1 MRPKLLKS
9 FITVTIFWFI
19 ATTLYWSMSNPS
31 VNWESLH
38 RLKQAFPFLPFSV
51 PAQSSVFDALSNQM
65 LVLKFWTVPVL
76 ALSAISGLVG
86 WGIAWQLAR
95 RTFGERAGRE
105 KSNGNFRGMRIT
117 LGSLPQPAALPRD
130 ELDLSAADSEA
141 LVRLTEKEKTLL
153 GAILGIASAHPD
165 AFSGEGNGA
174 TLLEHMLNVAS
185 KALERTRQPGL
196 AAIVAAAHELGKI
209 TAWVRSESGDWVL
222 TKNHDREAA
231 KHLASL
237 DAWWALD
244 KDSRTALM
252 LAVKYHSTPRNL
264 PDVDGEQRIY
274 RLARDLLDTAAEVQ
288 VAAVVEEKQRTL
300 EKHEL
305 PEILFDAF
313 VRALPTLSFQ
323 SFGMPKNVPAIAW
336 KVGNRVYMLEI
347 KLRETVMARLEQDV
361 RGALTATGKDRSK
374 LAPFTLELLKSLEK
388 AGWLVREIGQMKLDT
403 KEALWNIKA
412 GKLEFK
418 GVIVIDVPPEKLE
431 MLPPQDSAYAV
442 SVVGPLFQQPGSVA
456 ISKADLLG
464 DVLRPRAAPT
474 ATAAPAKAEVAPKK
488 TDAE

>member
-9 FITVTIFWFI
+9 FITVTLFWFI
-19 ATTLYWSMSNPS
+19 ATFLYWSISNPR
-31 VNWESLH
+31 VNWESLQH
-38 RLKQAFPFLPFSV
+38 LKNAFPFLPFAVPEAPSV
-51 PAQSSVFDALSNQM
+51 TDSLSTQVLVLQYWTLPVLGLTALS
-65 LVLKFWTVPVL
+65 
-76 ALSAISGLVG
+76 GLIG
-86 WGIAWQLAR
+86 WGFAWMRAR
-95 RTFGERAGRE
+95 RSFGERASRE
-105 KSNGNFRGMRIT
+105 KSSGNFRGMRLT
-117 LGSLPQPAALPRD
+117 LGTLPQPAVLPRD

-141 LVRLTEKEKTLL
+141 LARLTEKEKALL
-153 GAILGIASAHPD
+153 GQILGIASAHPD

-185 KALERTRQPGL
+185 KALERTRHPGM

-209 TAWVRSESGDWVL
+209 TAWVRNDAGIWVL
-222 TKNHDREAA
+222 TKNHDREAS

-237 DAWWALD
+237 DSWWAMD

-252 LAVKYHSTPRNL
+252 LAVKYHSNPRQL

-274 RLARDLLDTAAEVQ
+274 RMARDLLDTASEVQ

-305 PEILFDAF
+305 PEVLFEAF

-374 LAPFTLELLKSLEK
+374 LAPFTLELLKSLDA
-388 AGWLVREIGQMKLDT
+388 AGWLVREIGPMKLDT
-403 KEALWNIKA
+403 REALWNIKA

-431 MLPPQDSAYAV
+431 MLPAQDSAYAV

-464 DVLRPRAAPT
+464 DVLRPRSTPPATSAA
-474 ATAAPAKAEVAPKK
+474 ADSAE
-488 TDAE
+488 

>member
-9 FITVTIFWFI
+9 FITVTLFWFI
-19 ATTLYWSMSNPS
+19 ATFLYWSMANPR
-31 VNWESLH
+31 VNWESLQ

-51 PAQSSVFDALSNQM
+51 PAAPSVTESLGTQV
-65 LVLKFWTVPVL
+65 LVLQYWTAPVL
-76 ALSAISGLVG
+76 GLTAVSCLVG
-86 WGIAWQLAR
+86 WGVAWLLAR
-95 RTFGERAGRE
+95 RRFDERSGRE
-105 KSNGNFRGMRIT
+105 KSTGNFRGMRIT
-117 LGSLPQPAALPRD
+117 LGTLPQPPVLPRD
-130 ELDLSAADSEA
+130 ELDLNAADSEA
-141 LVRLTEKEKTLL
+141 LVRLTEKELALL
-153 GAILGIASAHPD
+153 RAILGVASAHPD

-174 TLLEHMLNVAS
+174 SLLEHMLNVAS
-185 KALERTRQPGL
+185 KALERTRHPGMC
-196 AAIVAAAHELGKI
+196 AIVAAAHELGKI
-209 TAWVRSESGDWVL
+209 TAWVRNDAGLWVL

-244 KDSRTALM
+244 KESRTALM
-252 LAVKYHSTPRNL
+252 LAVKYHSNPRQL

-274 RLARDLLDTAAEVQ
+274 RLARDLLDTASEVQ

-305 PEILFDAF
+305 PEVLFDAF

-374 LAPFTLELLKSLEK
+374 LAPFTLELLKSLDA
-388 AGWLVREIGQMKLDT
+388 AGWLVREIGPMKLDT
-403 KEALWNIKA
+403 REALWNIKA

-418 GVIVIDVPPEKLE
+418 GVIVIDVPPDKLE
-431 MLPPQDSAYAV
+431 MLPAQDSAYAV

-464 DVLRPRAAPT
+464 DVLRPRAAPS
-474 ATAAPAKAEVAPKK
+474 AAPAAPAAS
-488 TDAE
+488 DSGADE